1 MLPDRNPSLTF
12 RAQGEPGPE
21 PASSPDLIQ
30 QMDESLAAVEVLY
43 NRAIEFLV
51 AYSFQILGA
60 IIVLAV
66 GFWLAG
72 RMHRLVL
79 GFCHKRN
86 LDVTLS
92 KFIAGV
98 LRFVFLLFIGIVVLN
113 QLRIPI
119 SPFIAAI
126 GAAAFG
132 LTLAIQGPI
141 SNYGAGLAL
150 ILTRPFKVGDTL
162 CVIGRTGIVQDIRL
176 ACTILKTEDD
186 EIISIPNR
194 KVVGEVYENTYEF
207 RLIDGVVGIPYA
219 EDPEPVIDA
228 IKEALEEAPWVETT
242 PKAQVGIHGFND
254 SSVDIG
260 FRCWV
265 STMAY
270 HQHRY
275 ATNLLVFKTLRQ
287 KGVTIPFPQREVR
300 ILGRDSSEDASD
312 RFQE

>member
-1 MLPDRNPSLTF
+1 MLTAINLPLLF
-12 RAQGEPGPE
+12 RSQEDPP
-21 PASSPDLIQ
+21 PPPDLIQ
-30 QMDESLAAVEVLY
+30 QVDQSLAAAEVLY

-60 IIVLAV
+60 IIVLVV

-72 RMHRLVL
+72 RMHRFVL
-79 GFCHKRN
+79 GFCQKRN

-92 KFIAGV
+92 KFIAGA
-98 LRFVFLLFIGIVVLN
+98 LRFIFLLFIGIVVLN

-162 CVIGRTGIVQDIRL
+162 TVVERSGIVQDIRL

-207 RLIDGVVGIPYA
+207 RLVEGVIGIPYS
-219 EDPEPVIDA
+219 EDPEPVIA
-228 IKEALEEAPWVETT
+228 ALKKTLGEASWVEAA
-242 PKAQVGIHGFND
+242 PKLQVGIHRFKD

-265 STMAY
+265 STLAY
-270 HQHRY
+270 NEHRY
-275 ATNLLVFKTLRQ
+275 ATNLLVFKTLRGM
-287 KGVTIPFPQREVR
+287 GVKIPFPQREVR
-300 ILGRDSSEDASD
+300 ILGKASAKDASD
-312 RFQE
+312 RLQQ